1 MGRIAKRAT
10 TLGRDHDRWQ
20 ELPSLM
26 TISAAENHAVTRV
39 SFDSRLN
46 IIQSQPV
53 TGTGSIAR
61 LWKFRPRLVRDCV

>member
-1 MGRIAKRAT
+1 MGRVAKRAT
-10 TLGRDHDRWQ
+10 ALWRDHGRWQ

-39 SFDSRLN
+39 SFESRLN
-46 IIQSQPV
+46 IIHSEPL

-61 LWKFRPRLVRDCV
+61 L